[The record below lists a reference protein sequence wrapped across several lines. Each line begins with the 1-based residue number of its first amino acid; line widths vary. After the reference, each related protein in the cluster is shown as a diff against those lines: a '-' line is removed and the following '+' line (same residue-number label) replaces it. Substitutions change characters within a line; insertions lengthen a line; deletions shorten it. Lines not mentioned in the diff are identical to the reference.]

1 VTDDEFLAAFEACA
15 LVRNEWTHAAHV
27 RMAWLYATRTA
38 DPLPLV
44 RAGIQK
50 LNATFVRVPGAP
62 PDARGLDGYHE
73 TITTAFVRVI
83 ASRVRPG
90 ESFTAFEARNP
101 DLFDRTFPALL
112 AHYSPARLY
121 SAEAKAAFV
130 PPDRAELPQ
139 PENFCVTTP

>member
-1 VTDDEFLAAFEACA
+1 MTDDEFLAAFEGCTIPRA
-15 LVRNEWTHAAHV
+15 EWSHAAHV

-50 LNATFVRVPGAP
+50 LNATFVRPPDAP

-83 ASRVRPG
+83 AARVRPG
-90 ESFTAFEARNP
+90 ESFAAFEARNP
-101 DLFDRTFPALL
+101 DLFDREFSALL
-112 AHYSPARLY
+112 AHYSPARLF
-121 SAEAKAAFV
+121 APEAKAAFV
-130 PPDRAELPQ
+130 PPDRGELP
-139 PENFCVTTP
+139 PTSS